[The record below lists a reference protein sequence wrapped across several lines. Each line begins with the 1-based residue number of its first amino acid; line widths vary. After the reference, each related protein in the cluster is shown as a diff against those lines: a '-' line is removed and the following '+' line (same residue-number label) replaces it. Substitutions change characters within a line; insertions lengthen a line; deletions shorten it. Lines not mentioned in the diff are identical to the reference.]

1 LVTTEKDAVRL
12 PQSYRMKVLTVPVR
26 LIIPNTDALKTALSG
41 LFA

>member
-1 LVTTEKDAVRL
+1 VTTEKDAVRL

-26 LIIPNTDALKTALSG
+26 LVLPDNAALKDTLSK